1 MILYFKAYSKKKN
14 HDIEEVLANKRLRG
28 CQVNESIIV
37 FGDTVHA
44 SELKLDNVF
53 KEISKFVIGLIVSKT
68 GSFIV
73 EVDDMIGSVIK
84 EKYGFK

>member
-1 MILYFKAYSKKKN
+1 MVLYFKAYSRKN

-28 CQVNESIIV
+28 CKVNDPIIV
-37 FGDTVHA
+37 FGNSTLD
-44 SELKLDNVF
+44 SEGNLHKIYNEIFKFIKRDMNLK
-53 KEISKFVIGLIVSKT
+53 I